1 MTADDQRIQESLP
14 AYPRTASEDT
24 TGDLGQAIVGSLFQ
38 AGLDMNYVLM
48 TLGEDGPTS
57 ARLARAVDAVDQAI
71 VNLRHLIL
79 ALPDKPPL
87 LQDPG
92 SPPSNSH

>member
-14 AYPRTASEDT
+14 ACPRTASEDT

-48 TLGEDGPTS
+48 TLGEDGP
-57 ARLARAVDAVDQAI
+57 
-71 VNLRHLIL
+71 
-79 ALPDKPPL
+79 P
-87 LQDPG
+87 
-92 SPPSNSH
+92 